1 MPDNKS
7 ISQLTTA
14 EQTTSS
20 ALFETSIPNGSLGYL
35 SRKVSLDS
43 IADYIGNDHLFSSD
57 LQTTDKTLTGA
68 INEAAQSGGG
78 ASIQEMTQ
86 AQYNALTPEQKA
98 DGTLRAISDATTSIG
113 DIDDVNISAVA
124 DGDILAYDSS
134 SSKWVNKDTEYYH
147 VGDVID
153 ISAFVLSCYATTTR
167 LDLYVALQKKIP
179 TGSTL
184 TIAGN
189 WRIILTN
196 SSTLA
201 SNVVLNNAAL
211 STIGTVSA
219 TILEGGLS
227 IRVALNSGVV
237 ANWSLGNA
245 FAMGSNSI
253 TIS

>member
-1 MPDNKS
+1 MPDSKS

-20 ALFETSIPNGSLGYL
+20 DLFETSIPNGSLGYL

-43 IADYIGNDHLFSSD
+43 IADYIGNDHLFSTE

-78 ASIQEMTQ
+78 ASIEEMTQ
-86 AQYNALTPEQKA
+86 AEYNALTPEQKA
-98 DGTLRAISDATTSIG
+98 DGTLRAISDATTSIS
-113 DIDDVNISAVA
+113 DIDDVNITSPA
-124 DGDILAYDSS
+124 DGDILAYDST

-147 VGDVID
+147 VGDTINVLGL
-153 ISAFVLSCYATTTR
+153 VLSCYANTTR
-167 LDLYVALQKKIP
+167 MDIYVPLPKKIP
-179 TGSTL
+179 AGATL
-184 TIAGN
+184 TVSGN
-189 WRIILTN
+189 WRIILTH
-196 SSTLA
+196 SSSLD
-201 SNVVLNNAAL
+201 SSVVLNNAAL

-219 TILEGGLS
+219 AILEGGLS

-237 ANWSLGNA
+237 AAWSLGNA
-245 FAMGSNSI
+245 FAMGSNTI